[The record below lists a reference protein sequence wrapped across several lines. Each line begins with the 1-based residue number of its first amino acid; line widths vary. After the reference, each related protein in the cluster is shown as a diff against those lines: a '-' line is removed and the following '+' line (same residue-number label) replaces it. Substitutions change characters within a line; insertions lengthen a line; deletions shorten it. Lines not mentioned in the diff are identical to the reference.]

1 MSLASEVLSLA
12 YFFIPAYVANMAAV
26 YSRRFN
32 ILNYPLDF
40 GLKIRKERIFG
51 DNKTW
56 RGMVFGV
63 LVGQIAFLIQFL
75 LDSIVDVAILNTH
88 LGLPLWLGA
97 LMSVGAI
104 LGDAIE
110 SCVKRR
116 IRIGPGQKLVV
127 WDQIDF
133 LLGAALVSFAFWQSG
148 ILAFIILLALAL
160 VVTMII
166 QRIAYVIGIKDDPL

>member
-1 MSLASEVLSLA
+1 
-12 YFFIPAYVANMAAV
+12 MAAV
-26 YSRRFN
+26 YSRRFD

-40 GLKIRKERIFG
+40 GLSIRTERVFG

-63 LVGQIAFLIQFL
+63 LVGQIAFLVQL
-75 LDSIVDVAILNTH
+75 LIDAAFDIAILNSH
-88 LGLPLWLGA
+88 LALPLWLGA
-97 LMSVGAI
+97 AMSAGAI

-110 SCVKRR
+110 SYVKRR

-133 LLGAALVSFAFWQSG
+133 ILGAAVVSFAFWQAG
-148 ILAFIILLALAL
+148 LVAFIIMLAVVL
-160 VVTMII
+160 VVTMVI
-166 QRIAYVIGIKDDPL
+166 QRIAYVVGIKDDPL